1 MFIFYKIQVKQDL
14 DTKSKVTVTT
24 EEIKSQESLPDD
36 DWTVS
41 NCIGKKLMKMMG
53 WTGGGLGK
61 SEQGIVEPMSTMLV
75 SNDIILWFLKKILL
89 FLSLVNFHLFIFR
102 IKTQINRDGLGL
114 KTDSYKTLEIKAKC
128 RTLFKDLLQSDN
140 CFGNDIEFLDFS
152 KEDRMLIHQYV
163 SL

>member
-1 MFIFYKIQVKQDL
+1 
-14 DTKSKVTVTT
+14 
-24 EEIKSQESLPDD
+24 
-36 DWTVS
+36 
-41 NCIGKKLMKMMG
+41 
-53 WTGGGLGK
+53 
-61 SEQGIVEPMSTMLV
+61 MS
-75 SNDIILWFLKKILL
+75 SLWFLKKIL